1 MCTNRGEFVG
11 VHILLRPKMC
21 NFLTQ
26 SRENELFPA
35 QLANEQL
42 KTSAAATADAPHL
55 QQTKHQSRRLPC
67 GTEAVAGKR
76 SLLSA
81 NIRTELP
88 QGFDWKSTG
97 TNRGETKQKQ
107 GGKNNLGPCSSVAE
121 FTGSRALSAQESTL
135 EGPVT
140 EGQLGRV
147 VA

>member
-97 TNRGETKQKQ
+97 TNRGEKKQKQ
-107 GGKNNLGPCSSVAE
+107 GGKKTTLVPAVQSLSSWVHVH
-121 FTGSRALSAQESTL
+121 SRRKKA
-135 EGPVT
+135 
-140 EGQLGRV
+140 RWRDR
-147 VA
+147 